1 MLNIQGHLIMADI
14 EYFKKYLNF
23 SHFQV
28 LFDDLKPDRHYFY
41 ISQHKEISTSFMYE
55 MNEIFI

>member
-1 MLNIQGHLIMADI
+1 MADI